1 MASKP
6 GGLQEIYGM
15 LFNPGGD
22 VPAMREAA
30 NAARKLAGH
39 VRDVAH
45 ATEPVAVDLR
55 DTWLA
60 PSGAQFQ
67 ASWGTFD
74 PAMSGYATHLEGS
87 AVSLDKVADS
97 IHEAQKQAHKFA
109 EMIAVTLVSGA
120 VMTFFTFGFSDVA
133 AAAEVEVEM
142 GAVALM
148 MARVGA
154 LMSGEAVAMAALV
167 SAMETTAATF
177 AMGAGFSIA
186 SSAGVKL
193 VQGQNIF
200 DPSNYTAKDASKI
213 LLDGVLTAGM
223 GSVAGT
229 PGVASFLETHPYVGF
244 GAFGAGGSATFSA
257 ISQVAFND
265 ASITD
270 GDTWWNI
277 LKSGGVG
284 AVSGVGTAG
293 LFVGL
298 PKLIKA
304 ARGIDP
310 TGPALEQPVAPA
322 GLTSDPAPLALDAGE
337 QLQFDLG
344 GIEPPA
350 PSGPLLTADGR
361 VMFPPERFP
370 TDPGKLVTVG
380 DLLRGT
386 TGVVSG
392 GINYII
398 NYPKPGPPLPGTIPP
413 PPLQPAPS
421 LPAPSLPAP
430 APPAPP
436 PPPPPTVP
444 PALPPPPA
452 VATPYPVRPGDTLS
466 QIAQDRLGNANL
478 WPQIWAANPQIHNPD
493 HISPGDVIDIPPLQP
508 HVHPV
513 PPAQPTPYLVRPNDT
528 LWDISTHV
536 YGDPYAFRQIADANH
551 IGPPYRIEPGWIL
564 TLPPVAAPV
573 PAHTP

>member
-6 GGLQEIYGM
+6 GALQEIYGM

-30 NAARKLAGH
+30 NAARKLAGQMRG
-39 VRDVAH
+39 VVDA
-45 ATEPVAVDLR
+45 AEPVAVDLR
-55 DTWLA
+55 DKWLA
-60 PSGAQFQ
+60 PSGARFQ
-67 ASWGTFD
+67 TSWEKFH
-74 PAMSGYATHLEGS
+74 PAMTGYASHLEGS

-97 IHEAQKQAHKFA
+97 IHEAQKQAHRFA
-109 EMIAVTLVSGA
+109 EMIGATLVSGA
-120 VMTFFTFGFSDVA
+120 IMTFFTFGFSDVA

-154 LMSGEAVAMAALV
+154 LMSGEAVAMAALL

-177 AMGAGFSIA
+177 AMGAGFSVAA
-186 SSAGVKL
+186 SVGGKL
-193 VQGQNIF
+193 IQGQNIF
-200 DPSNYTAKDASKI
+200 DPANYTAKDASKI

-229 PGVASFLETHPYVGF
+229 PGVASFLEAHPYVGF
-244 GAFGAGGSATFSA
+244 GAFGAAGSATFSA

-270 GDTWWNI
+270 SDTWWNVV
-277 LKSGGVG
+277 KSAGVG
-284 AVSGVGTAG
+284 GVSGVGTAG

-298 PKLIKA
+298 PKLVNA
-304 ARGIDP
+304 ARGVDP
-310 TGPALEQPVAPA
+310 TVPPLEEPVAPA
-322 GLTSDPAPLALDAGE
+322 GLTSGRAPAALDGGE

-350 PSGPLLTADGR
+350 PAGPLLTADGR
-361 VMFPPERFP
+361 VMFPLERFP

-392 GINYII
+392 GINYVI
-398 NYPKPGPPLPGTIPP
+398 NYPKPGPPLAGTTLPP
-413 PPLQPAPS
+413 QLQ
-421 LPAPSLPAP
+421 PAPSLPAP
-430 APPAPP
+430 APPAPL
-436 PPPPPTVP
+436 P
-444 PALPPPPA
+444 PALPPPVPPLQPPA
-452 VATPYPVRPGDTLS
+452 VATPYPVRPGDSLS
-466 QIAQDRLGNANL
+466 QIAKDRLGNANL
-478 WPQIWAANPQIHNPD
+478 WPQIWAANPQIKNPNLL
-493 HISPGDVIDIPPLQP
+493 SPGDVIDIPPLQP
-508 HVHPV
+508 QPHVHPI
-513 PPAQPTPYLVRPNDT
+513 PPAQATPYLVRPNDT
-528 LWDISTHV
+528 LWDISARV
-536 YGDPYAFRQIADANH
+536 YGDPYAFRQIAEANH
-551 IGPPYRIEPGWIL
+551 IGPPYRIEAGWII
-564 TLPPVAAPV
+564 TLPPLAAAVEV